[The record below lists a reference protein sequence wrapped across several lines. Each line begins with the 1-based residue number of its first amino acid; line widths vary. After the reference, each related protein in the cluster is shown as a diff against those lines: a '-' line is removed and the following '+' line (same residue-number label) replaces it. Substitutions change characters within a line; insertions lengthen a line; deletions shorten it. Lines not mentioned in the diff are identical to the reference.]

1 MAAGSMP
8 RTARK
13 AAPGSECCC
22 PSSTARGRRAARAT
36 EENNCGEKGHDKIF
50 WRDFTRRIPAPRP
63 CGPALPGAQNC
74 SRPFCGRQQPAG
86 RGLPM
91 SVDSRTR
98 GSEGA
103 GTGPRNAPHI
113 LVVDDEADIRGLLKE
128 ILSEEG
134 YEVDVAANAAQA
146 RASRARQTPDLVL
159 LDIWMPDVD
168 GISLLREW
176 SATAADGCPVVM
188 MSGHG
193 TVETAVEATRLGA
206 FDFVEKPLSLAK
218 LLRTVERALDA
229 GKRRRQSGKL
239 GVPPLMVPVGKSK
252 IMQQLRA
259 ELQQIA
265 GNNSSVLLIG
275 EPGSGREAF
284 ARYLHER
291 SPRASSPFVTLVA
304 SSLREAEAESRL
316 FGRVEGA
323 NRHPGLIE
331 QAADGTLFIQEVEDL
346 PAGAQRLL
354 VGALESGKFA
364 PIGGGEAVELRAR
377 VVSSAQPGVEGRAG
391 AEGLRR
397 DLLAHL
403 NTLIVRV
410 PPLRDYAEDVPELLR
425 QQVDRI
431 VDTEGLPFRRFSV
444 AAQNRLRNYPWPDN
458 VRELKNLVHRLLIQ
472 GGGEEISLDEIER
485 ELAVHDLIEADF

>member
-1 MAAGSMP
+1 M
-8 RTARK
+8 T
-13 AAPGSECCC
+13 
-22 PSSTARGRRAARAT
+22 
-36 EENNCGEKGHDKIF
+36 I
-50 WRDFTRRIPAPRP
+50 
-63 CGPALPGAQNC
+63 
-74 SRPFCGRQQPAG
+74 
-86 RGLPM
+86 
-91 SVDSRTR
+91 
-98 GSEGA
+98 
-103 GTGPRNAPHI
+103 PHI

-134 YEVDVAANAAQA
+134 YEVDVAANAVQA

-168 GISLLREW
+168 GITLLREW
-176 SATAADGCPVVM
+176 SAATSEGCPVVM

-229 GKRRRQSGKL
+229 GKRKRQSGKL
-239 GVPPLMVPVGKSK
+239 LTPALMVPVGKSK
-252 IMQQLRA
+252 QMQQLRT

-265 GNNSSVLLIG
+265 ANPSSVLLTG

-291 SPRASSPFVTLVA
+291 SPRANHPFVTLLA
-304 SSLREAEAESRL
+304 SSLREVDAESRL
-316 FGRVEGA
+316 FGREG
-323 NRHPGLIE
+323 NGTRQMGLLE
-331 QAADGTLFIQEVEDL
+331 EAGEGTLFIHEVEDL
-346 PAGAQRLL
+346 PPSAQRLL
-354 VGALESGKFA
+354 VGVLESGQFMRL
-364 PIGGGEAVELRAR
+364 GGTEPVRLAAR
-377 VVSSAQPGVEGRAG
+377 VLSSGQPGIENRAG
-391 AEGLRR
+391 TDSFRR

-403 NTLIVRV
+403 NMLIVRV

-425 QQVDRI
+425 HYVDRL
-431 VDTEGLPFRRFSV
+431 VDNEGLQFRRFSV

-472 GGGEEISLDEIER
+472 GGAEEIRLEEVER
-485 ELAVHDLIEADF
+485 ELAVQAPPGEPLVKQDLLALPLREAREQFERAYLQQQLLLCNGKVGQLAKRVGMERTHLYRKLRSLGVDFRNISED

>member
-1 MAAGSMP
+1 M
-8 RTARK
+8 
-13 AAPGSECCC
+13 
-22 PSSTARGRRAARAT
+22 SS
-36 EENNCGEKGHDKIF
+36 
-50 WRDFTRRIPAPRP
+50 
-63 CGPALPGAQNC
+63 
-74 SRPFCGRQQPAG
+74 
-86 RGLPM
+86 
-91 SVDSRTR
+91 
-98 GSEGA
+98 
-103 GTGPRNAPHI
+103 PHI

-146 RASRARQTPDLVL
+146 RASRARQVPDLVL

-168 GISLLREW
+168 GITLLREW
-176 SATAADGCPVVM
+176 SAAAADGCPVVM

-239 GVPPLMVPVGKSK
+239 LVPPLMVPVGKSK
-252 IMQQLRA
+252 LMQQLRA

-265 GNNSSVLLIG
+265 ANQSSVLLVG

-291 SPRASSPFVTLVA
+291 GPRAGAAFVTLIA
-304 SSLREAEAESRL
+304 SSLREADAEGRL
-316 FGRVEGA
+316 FGLEE
-323 NRHPGLIE
+323 PGGGKRTGILE
-331 QAADGTLFIQEVEDL
+331 DAGEGTLFIHEVEDL
-346 PAGAQRLL
+346 PATVQRLL
-354 VGALESGKFA
+354 VGVLESGRFTRL
-364 PIGGGEAVELRAR
+364 GGGEPIEFRAR
-377 VVSSAQPGVEGRAG
+377 VLSAAQPGIENRAG
-391 AEGLRR
+391 TESFRR

-403 NTLIVRV
+403 NMLIVRV

-425 QQVDRI
+425 HYVDRV
-431 VDTEGLPFRRFSV
+431 VDAEGLPFRRFSV

-472 GGGEEISLDEIER
+472 GGPEEIRLDEIER
-485 ELAVHDLIEADF
+485 ELAVQAPPGEPLVKQDLLALPLREAREQFERAYLQQQLLLCNGKVGQLAKRVGMERTHLYRKLRSLGVDFRNISED

>member
-1 MAAGSMP
+1 M
-8 RTARK
+8 T
-13 AAPGSECCC
+13 
-22 PSSTARGRRAARAT
+22 
-36 EENNCGEKGHDKIF
+36 I
-50 WRDFTRRIPAPRP
+50 
-63 CGPALPGAQNC
+63 
-74 SRPFCGRQQPAG
+74 
-86 RGLPM
+86 
-91 SVDSRTR
+91 
-98 GSEGA
+98 
-103 GTGPRNAPHI
+103 PHI

-134 YEVDVAANAAQA
+134 YEVDVAANAVQA

-176 SATAADGCPVVM
+176 SASTTDGCPVVM

-239 GVPPLMVPVGKSK
+239 LTPGLMVPVGKSK
-252 IMQQLRA
+252 QMQQLRT

-265 GNNSSVLLIG
+265 SNPSSVLLIG

-284 ARYLHER
+284 ARYIHER
-291 SPRASSPFVTLVA
+291 SPRSGHPFVTLIA
-304 SSLREAEAESRL
+304 SSLREADAESRL
-316 FGRVEGA
+316 FGREEP
-323 NRHPGLIE
+323 RQTGLLE
-331 QAADGTLFIQEVEDL
+331 EAAEGTLFVHEVEDL
-346 PAGAQRLL
+346 PTAAQRLL
-354 VGALESGKFA
+354 VGVLESGQFMR
-364 PIGGGEAVELRAR
+364 IGGTEPVRFTAR
-377 VVSSAQPGVEGRAG
+377 VLSSAQPGIESRAG
-391 AEGLRR
+391 SEAFRR

-403 NTLIVRV
+403 NMLIVRI

-425 QQVDRI
+425 HYVDRV
-431 VDTEGLPFRRFSV
+431 VDTEGLQFRRFSV

-472 GGGEEISLDEIER
+472 GGAEEIRLEEVER
-485 ELAVHDLIEADF
+485 ELAIQAPPGEPLVKQDLLALPLREAREQFERAYLQQQLLLCNGKVGQLAKRVGMERTHLYRKLRSLGVDFRNISED